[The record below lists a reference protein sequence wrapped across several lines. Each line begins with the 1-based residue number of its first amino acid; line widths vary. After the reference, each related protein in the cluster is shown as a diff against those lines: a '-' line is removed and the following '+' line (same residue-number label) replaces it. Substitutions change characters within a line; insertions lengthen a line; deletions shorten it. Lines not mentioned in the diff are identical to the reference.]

1 MIDFKLD
8 LSEFERAAR
17 SVERGAKQ
25 LDFVAAFALTKAMQE
40 AREAERDKMRSV
52 FDRPTPYTLN
62 AIRVEPASKGN
73 LTATLHFK
81 EFGGTPADKYL
92 GPEVRG
98 GTRRMKAS
106 ERQLGRMWV
115 PGAAA
120 PRDAYGNVPGGQVK
134 RILSA
139 LGVSSDPYQNVTP
152 KSKKR
157 RSKRNLSYF
166 IPKPGGRLKPGVYL
180 REGRRARPVLMFV
193 NSANYKP
200 RYPFYQVG
208 KEIIPAAFQRHM
220 REGWQRFVVNDI
232 KRR

>member
-8 LSEFERAAR
+8 LSEFEKLAR

-25 LDFVAAFALTKAMQE
+25 LEFVVAFALTKSMQE
-40 AREAERDKMRSV
+40 AREAEQNKMRSV
-52 FDRPTPYTLN
+52 FDRPTPYTIN
-62 AIRVEPASKGN
+62 AIRVQPASKGN

-98 GTRRMKAS
+98 GARRMKAS

-115 PGAAA
+115 PGRAASLN
-120 PRDAYGNVPGGQVK
+120 AYGNVPGGQVK
-134 RILSA
+134 RILSV
-139 LGVSSDPYQNVTP
+139 LGVSSDPHQNVTP

-157 RSKRNLSYF
+157 RSKRNLAYF
-166 IPKPGGRLKPGVYL
+166 IPKPGGPLKPAVYL
-180 REGRRARPVLMFV
+180 REGRRARPILFFI
-193 NSANYKP
+193 NSANYKV
-200 RYPFYQVG
+200 RYPFYEVG
-208 KEIIPAAFQRHM
+208 KEVVPAAFQRHM
-220 REGWQRFVVNDI
+220 RDGWQRFVVNDV